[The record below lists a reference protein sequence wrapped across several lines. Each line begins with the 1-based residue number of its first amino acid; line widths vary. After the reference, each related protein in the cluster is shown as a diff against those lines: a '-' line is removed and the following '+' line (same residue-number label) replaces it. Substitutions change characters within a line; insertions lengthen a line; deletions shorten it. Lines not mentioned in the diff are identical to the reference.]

1 MALDRLP
8 PEQLDRA
15 IIYDPLCVAADT
27 PLSVVVARMS
37 ALRGVCALEES
48 AAIASGEGEPPERQR
63 QYARSS
69 CALVVEGDRLIGIF
83 TERDLV
89 RLSAQRSYDPTLPV
103 ADAMTRN
110 PTAVKRSRL
119 DSIFQVLAAFQ
130 NHHIRH
136 LPVIDDDGRP
146 IGLLTA
152 TALRQLL
159 DPSDLLK
166 VRHVG
171 EVVNLAVMTIAPEA
185 SLLTA
190 AQRMTE
196 AHISCL
202 VVARPAR
209 SRPHCLEPLGI
220 ITESDIVQYQAL
232 DLALERMPVEM
243 AMSAPLFTLKMDDS
257 LWSAHQ
263 RMQQKR
269 VRRLVVVDEL
279 GYLTGLVTQS
289 SLLKALDPVELYRTV
304 QALQNRLR
312 YLEMPQAGGDCLV
325 PEEMQQLQAH
335 LERSRR
341 LVRLN
346 HDLRH
351 AKFSTAALGLLADNA
366 PFVWRCDRAIVL
378 RFDRQ
383 GQGFSIAA
391 TFPSSGP
398 IGAATLADH
407 GLRSLALDL
416 DRRAMVLRSG
426 DRAAECTVD
435 EVLAHTADAPSR
447 PNDRHRDRDPDRRDR
462 AIVPAGCFQIY
473 DRYNFRSALWIPLV
487 SSTHPWGFLIL
498 GREDDRDRW
507 TPIDQDLG
515 NQLADDV
522 LDVLDGFEKYEVLER
537 ELERHRRRAERLE
550 IQHLQQQTLVQLH
563 HRALYTATPQGFLAE
578 AVDLVQRVLGVDYV
592 GSFELQ
598 PSGTLLQLGAGCGWP
613 NTLVG
618 QATVSSDPT
627 RSHAGHVLQA
637 QTPIAFED
645 LRIERRFGG
654 EPLLHNCR
662 IVSGL
667 GAPILGSDG
676 APLGVL
682 GVYRQAPS
690 HFTEDEHY
698 FLQMV
703 AHAIAQVIQRHRARL
718 ERDHFFVLARDILFI
733 TDASGEIQQV
743 NPAIATLL
751 GHPIVRV
758 QGTPLQALIHSNDR
772 PRFQEL
778 LQQVRDGLPQ
788 GEVEVRLRSQQQ
800 TWPWFSLRLVAGE
813 RDHRIYGTAREVGGS
828 ATQGAIAGNPGGH
841 PDGDTNND
849 DTQITVSPEVRL
861 KAQIETL
868 RTVNSQLEAELRD
881 RRRAEATRQENER
894 RLLAIFEQTAIGII
908 YADLNGSWQQMNQR
922 MTDLLRYD
930 PIELMG
936 LDWAAVVH
944 PNDLKQV
951 LTYLTETAATQNP
964 LAPIAVRLRRRDG
977 QSLPVH
983 LSASCVRG
991 GQERADGLVLLIHPR
1006 DDH

>member
-27 PLSVVVARMS
+27 PLSIVVARMS
-37 ALRGVCALEES
+37 TLRGVCALEES
-48 AAIASGEGEPPERQR
+48 AAIASGEGDPPEQQR

-89 RLSAQRSYDPTLPV
+89 RLSAQRSYDPALPV
-103 ADAMTRN
+103 AGAMTRN

-171 EVVNLAVMTIAPEA
+171 EVVNLAVMTITPEA

-232 DLALERMPVEM
+232 DLALEHMPVEM
-243 AMSAPLFTLKMDDS
+243 AMSAPLFTLKMEDS
-257 LWSAHQ
+257 LWAAHQ

-312 YLEMPQAGGDCLV
+312 YLETPQTGGDCPV
-325 PEEMQQLQAH
+325 SEEVQQLQAH

-351 AKFSTAALGLLADNA
+351 AKFSTAALGLLADSA

-407 GLRSLALDL
+407 GLRTFALALE
-416 DRRAMVLRSG
+416 RRTLVLRSG
-426 DRAAECTVD
+426 DRTAECTL
-435 EVLAHTADAPSR
+435 EEALARTADLPNR
-447 PNDRHRDRDPDRRDR
+447 PGEGDRRDR
-462 AIVPAGCFQIY
+462 TPVPADCFTLY
-473 DRYNFRSALWIPLV
+473 DRYGFCSALWIPLV
-487 SSTHPWGFLIL
+487 SSTHPWGFLVL
-498 GREDDRDRW
+498 GREDERDRW
-507 TPIDQDLG
+507 TPTDQDLG

-522 LDVLDGFEKYEVLER
+522 SDVLDGFEKYEVLER
-537 ELERHRRRAERLE
+537 ELERHRRHAERLE
-550 IQHLQQQTLVQLH
+550 IQHLQQQALVQLH
-563 HRALYTATPQGFLAE
+563 HQALRAANPQGILTH
-578 AVDLVQRVLGVDYV
+578 AVDLVQQVLGVDYV
-592 GSFELQ
+592 ASFELQ
-598 PSGTLLQLGAGCGWP
+598 PSGTLLQLRAGHGWP
-613 NTLVG
+613 STLVG

-627 RSHAGHVLQA
+627 RSHAGHVLQE

-667 GAPILGSDG
+667 GAPILGGDG
-676 APLGVL
+676 TPLGVL
-682 GVYRQAPS
+682 GVYRQTPS

-703 AHAIAQVIQRHRARL
+703 AHAIAQVIQRHRDHL
-718 ERDHFFVLARDILFI
+718 EREHLFALSRDLLFI

-751 GHPIVRV
+751 GHPVVRI
-758 QGTPLQALIHSNDR
+758 QGTTLQTLIHSNDR

-778 LQQVRDGLPQ
+778 LQQVRDGLPH

-800 TWPWFSLRLVAGE
+800 TWPWFSFRLVAGE
-813 RDHRIYGTAREVGGS
+813 GGHRLYGTAREMVHPAQGS
-828 ATQGAIAGNPGGH
+828 ARGGPGGDH
-841 PDGDTNND
+841 GD
-849 DTQITVSPEVRL
+849 DTQVTMSPEVLL
-861 KAQIETL
+861 KAQLEAL
-868 RTVNSQLEAELRD
+868 RTMNIQLEGELRD

-922 MTDLLRYD
+922 MTELLRYD

-951 LTYLTETAATQNP
+951 LTYLTETAATQTP

-991 GQERADGLVLLIHPR
+991 GQERADGLVLLVHPR
-1006 DDH
+1006 DDR

>member
-15 IIYDPLCVAADT
+15 IIYDPLCVAGDT
-27 PLSVVVARMS
+27 PLSLVVARMS
-37 ALRGVCALEES
+37 ALRGACALEES
-48 AAIASGEGEPPERQR
+48 TAIAAGEEEPQERQH

-103 ADAMTRN
+103 AEAMTRN

-136 LPVIDDDGRP
+136 LPVIDDEGRP

-152 TALRQLL
+152 AALRQLL

-171 EVVNLAVMTIAPEA
+171 EVVTFQVVTITPEA

-196 AHISCL
+196 SNISCL
-202 VVARPAR
+202 VVVRPAR
-209 SRPHCLEPLGI
+209 SRADGLEPLGI

-232 DLALERMPVEM
+232 DLALDQMAVEM
-243 AMSAPLFTLKMDDS
+243 AMSAPLFTLKMEDS
-257 LWSAHQ
+257 LWAAHQ

-312 YLEMPQAGGDCLV
+312 YLENPPNAVECLM
-325 PEEMQQLQAH
+325 PEEVQQLQAR

-341 LVRLN
+341 LARLN
-346 HDLRH
+346 HELRH
-351 AKFSTAALGLLADNA
+351 ATLSTAALELLADNG

-378 RFDRQ
+378 RFDRH
-383 GQGFSIAA
+383 GRGISIAA
-391 TFPSSGP
+391 SFPSCGP
-398 IGAATLADH
+398 IGAATLADD
-407 GLRSLALDL
+407 GLRTFASAL
-416 DRRAMVLRSG
+416 DRRAPILRSH
-426 DRAAECTVD
+426 DRTVD
-435 EVLAHTADAPSR
+435 LAPDPAPQSTATAAAGLAPTAPTPS
-447 PNDRHRDRDPDRRDR
+447 PNTLGDSTLL
-462 AIVPAGCFQIY
+462 VPAGCTNLH
-473 DRYNFRSALWIPLV
+473 DRYGFRSALWVPLV
-487 SSTHPWGFLIL
+487 SSTHPWGFLVL
-498 GREDDRDRW
+498 GREDERDRW

-515 NQLADDV
+515 GQLADDV
-522 LDVLDGFEKYEVLER
+522 LDVLDGFEKYEALER

-550 IQHLQQQTLVQLH
+550 IHGLQQQALVHLH
-563 HRALYTATPQGFLAE
+563 HRALRTNDIPDLLTDAA
-578 AVDLVQRVLGVDYV
+578 DLVRQVLGVDYV
-592 GSFELQ
+592 ASFELL
-598 PSGTLLQLGAGCGWP
+598 PNGAMLQLQAGSGWP
-613 NTLVG
+613 TPWVG

-627 RSHAGHVLQA
+627 RSHAGHVLRA
-637 QTPIAFED
+637 QCLVAFED

-667 GAPILGSDG
+667 GAPILGMG
-676 APLGVL
+676 GEPLGVL
-682 GVYRQAPS
+682 GAYRQTPS

-703 AHAIAQVIQRHRARL
+703 ANTIAQVLQRHIART
-718 ERDHFFVLARDILFI
+718 ERDHFFTLARDILFI
-733 TDASGEIQQV
+733 VHGTGQIQHI
-743 NPAIATLL
+743 NPASETLL
-751 GHPIVRV
+751 GHPVVRV
-758 QGTPLQALIHSNDR
+758 QGTPLQDLIHENDR
-772 PRFQEL
+772 ARFNDL
-778 LQQVRDGLPQ
+778 LRQVRSGLAH
-788 GEVEVRLRSQQQ
+788 GEVEVRLRGQGNRWHWLS
-800 TWPWFSLRLVAGE
+800 FRLVPGE
-813 RDHRIYGTAREVGGS
+813 DGHAIYGTAREVSQPAAGALAGG
-828 ATQGAIAGNPGGH
+828 GPGG
-841 PDGDTNND
+841 PEED
-849 DTQITVSPEVRL
+849 DTQVTFAPATRL
-861 KAQIETL
+861 KTQLDAL
-868 RTVNSQLEAELRD
+868 RAVNAQLEAELRD

-908 YADLNGSWQQMNQR
+908 YANLNGSWQQMNQR
-922 MTDLLRYD
+922 MTELLRYD

-951 LTYLTETAATQNP
+951 LTYLTETAAAQVSLP
-964 LAPIAVRLRRRDG
+964 PIAVRLRRRDG

-991 GQERADGLVLLIHPR
+991 GQERADGLVLLVHPR
-1006 DDH
+1006 DR